1 MEALAIKT
9 PCQAHGKALVQGE
22 TSGENIPLIP
32 PTMEGEGV
40 IPRSNGS
47 FIPSTTD
54 GARIN
59 PKHVNLNF
67 PKFDRND
74 PTH

>member
-32 PTMEGEGV
+32 
-40 IPRSNGS
+40 
-47 FIPSTTD
+47 STTD

>member
-47 FIPSTTD
+47 FIP
-54 GARIN
+54 
-59 PKHVNLNF
+59 
-67 PKFDRND
+67 
-74 PTH
+74 